1 MNRRAGLLERFP
13 ALRDLAAKRRRR
25 RRIPALQQTMDTECG
40 AVCLAMISAYHGKR
54 VRREE
59 VRDLMSTGR
68 DGTDAQSLI
77 DTAHLLGLRG
87 RGIQIEDV
95 DDLRFLD
102 RASVLHWRF
111 NHFVVFDRL
120 TRDGAVI
127 VDPASGRRTVPH
139 QELRKAFTG
148 IALTFEPT
156 DDFTPGGERPT
167 GIGRYVR
174 HILAQPGLLSRIL
187 VMSLLVQILAL
198 ALPLCTGLLV
208 DRVVPREDYHLL
220 GVLGAGLAMIVGF
233 NYLAGLVR
241 AHLMLHLRTQ
251 LDARITLEFLE
262 HLIDLPYAFFQRRS
276 AGDLM
281 MRLNSNTTIRET
293 LTSTALTG
301 LLDGSLAILYLVLL
315 FMTQLQLGLL
325 VLLLASLRIGLFLA
339 SRHRY
344 GDLMSETLQAQARSR
359 NYQVQMLAGIE
370 TLKSMGVER
379 RAVTHW
385 SNLFVDELNVTL
397 ARGRLSALV
406 ETLLA
411 SLGTASPLVILI
423 FGGVQ
428 VLEGELTLGT
438 MLAASALATG
448 FLAPITSLVSTALQL
463 QLMGSYVERIHDVM
477 ETATEQGGEV
487 VRAGP
492 LRGRIAVREV
502 SFRYSAHSPRVVREV
517 SVDVEPG
524 SFVALVGSSG
534 AGKSTLAK
542 LLLGLYPPT
551 AGKILFDGIDLT
563 TLDLRSVRHQLGIVT
578 QQPYLFGASVR
589 ANIALAAPGI
599 GLPRIVQAAKL
610 ARIHDDVMAMPMA
623 YDTRIADG
631 GASLSGGQ
639 RQRLALA
646 RALVRRPAILLLDE
660 ATSNLDAV
668 TEREIQLELAQLRC
682 TRVVIAHRLSTIMAA
697 DVILVMDEGRVIER
711 GTHDELMS
719 MSGAYRR
726 LIAAQVQED
735 VTVGKTEPLG
745 RPRRVAGGNPGA

>member
-1 MNRRAGLLERFP
+1 MSRHAALLERFP
-13 ALRDLAAKRRRR
+13 ALRNLNRQSRRR

-54 VRREE
+54 VRRDE
-59 VRDLMSTGR
+59 VRDLMSPGR

-77 DTAHLLGLRG
+77 DTGLLLGLRG
-87 RGIQIEDV
+87 RGIRI
-95 DDLRFLD
+95 DDLDKLRSLD

-120 TRDGAVI
+120 TPDGAVI
-127 VDPASGRRTVPH
+127 IDPASGRRTVPRS
-139 QELRKAFTG
+139 ELDQAFTG

-156 DDFTPGGERPT
+156 EDFIPGGERPT
-167 GIGRYVR
+167 GVGRYVR
-174 HILAQPGLLSRIL
+174 HILAQPGLLTRIL

-220 GVLGAGLAMIVGF
+220 GVLGAGLTMIVGF

-301 LLDGSLAILYLVLL
+301 LLDGSLAMLYLILL

-325 VLLLASLRIGLFLA
+325 VLFLASLRIGLFLV

-344 GDLMSETLQAQARSR
+344 GDLMSEALQTQARSR

-379 RAVTHW
+379 RAVTQW

-406 ETLLA
+406 DTLLDN
-411 SLGTASPLVILI
+411 LGTASPLVILL

-438 MLAASALATG
+438 MLAASALASG
-448 FLAPITSLVSTALQL
+448 FLTPITSLVSTALQL

-477 ETATEQGGEV
+477 ETPTEQGSDV
-487 VRAGP
+487 VRARP
-492 LRGRIAVREV
+492 LRGRIAVEEV
-502 SFRYSAHSPRVVREV
+502 SFRYSTHSPRVVRDV
-517 SVDVEPG
+517 SVDIEPG

-551 AGKILFDGIDLT
+551 AGKILFDGVDLK

-646 RALVRRPAILLLDE
+646 RALARRPAILLLDE

-668 TEREIQLELAQLRC
+668 TEREIQQELAKLRC
-682 TRVVIAHRLSTIMAA
+682 TRIVIAHRLSTIMEA
-697 DVILVMDEGRVIER
+697 DVILVMDRGRVIER
-711 GTHDELMS
+711 GTHDQLMTI
-719 MSGAYRR
+719 SGAYRR
-726 LIAAQVQED
+726 LIAAQVQD
-735 VTVGKTEPLG
+735 SIGVGKTEPPGGLRVVADG
-745 RPRRVAGGNPGA
+745 RKGA